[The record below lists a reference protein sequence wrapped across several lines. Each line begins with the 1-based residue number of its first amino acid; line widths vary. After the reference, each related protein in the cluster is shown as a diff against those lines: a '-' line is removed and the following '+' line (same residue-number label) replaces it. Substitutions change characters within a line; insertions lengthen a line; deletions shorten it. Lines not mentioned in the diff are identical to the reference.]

1 MKSWSDTKKEMG
13 ESWCNAEASAQP
25 RVRWWRF
32 CANVR
37 EKRKLIAEMNNL
49 CANKNIFCWISWVD
63 CLKSDNDDDDCL
75 ISLWLS
81 ECLIMKAMIVTLS
94 ERAIVKTISIHLRQ
108 KQSKGQTLNSQ
119 IDQWDTL
126 IGAEFHCK
134 KVSASH
140 LTYQQLIAVSTVIN
154 IMTITREIHSTSL
167 SGNMNFQLFHPFH
180 FVCTIL
186 QLGSIFLYL
195 HWLQFSLV
203 GSALAGHRA
212 DNKSQLNNSA
222 CSALWSVTSRYSRLF
237 YIYIS
242 IQKYTRKEKCFILFL
257 LFFWSSPVALLRG
270 GRELWLIAKEMGIQG
285 DAVLSIIELSQRL

>member
-1 MKSWSDTKKEMG
+1 
-13 ESWCNAEASAQP
+13 
-25 RVRWWRF
+25 
-32 CANVR
+32 
-37 EKRKLIAEMNNL
+37 
-49 CANKNIFCWISWVD
+49 
-63 CLKSDNDDDDCL
+63 
-75 ISLWLS
+75 
-81 ECLIMKAMIVTLS
+81 MKAMIVTLS

-186 QLGSIFLYL
+186 HLGSIFLYL

-222 CSALWSVTSRYSRLF
+222 CSALWSVTSGHWCSF
-237 YIYIS
+237 SSIPGCFIYIS
-242 IQKYTRKEKCFILFL
+242 IQKYWGVQYKEREILYFVSPYFL
-257 LFFWSSPVALLRG
+257 IISG
-270 GRELWLIAKEMGIQG
+270 GAAEGWPWTLVDCKRNGNPRWCR
-285 DAVLSIIELSQRL
+285 IIYHRTFPKAIR

>member
-1 MKSWSDTKKEMG
+1 
-13 ESWCNAEASAQP
+13 
-25 RVRWWRF
+25 
-32 CANVR
+32 
-37 EKRKLIAEMNNL
+37 MNNL
-49 CANKNIFCWISWVD
+49 CANTNIFCWISWVD

-222 CSALWSVTSRYSRLF
+222 CSALWSVTSIPGCF
-237 YIYIS
+237 IYIYLNPKVYKKREMLYFVSPFFLIIS
-242 IQKYTRKEKCFILFL
+242 
-257 LFFWSSPVALLRG
+257 G
-270 GRELWLIAKEMGIQG
+270 GAAEGWPWTLVDCKRNGNPRWCR
-285 DAVLSIIELSQRL
+285 IIYHRTFPKAIR